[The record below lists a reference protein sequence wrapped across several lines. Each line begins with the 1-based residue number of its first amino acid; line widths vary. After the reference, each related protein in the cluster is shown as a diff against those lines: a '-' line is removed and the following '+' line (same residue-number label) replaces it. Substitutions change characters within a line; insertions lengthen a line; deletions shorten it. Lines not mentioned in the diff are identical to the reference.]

1 MIPKLLRAETHTP
14 YQRKRVCSPL
24 RFVCV
29 CVWLP
34 RESPSALLLA
44 NLCLVNPSR
53 GSLTRDVLLSV
64 VSLLSLHTH
73 SHIHTLTNAHTR
85 TVKVVYQYIWMSL
98 FAT

>member
-73 SHIHTLTNAHTR
+73 TYTHKCTYTHSKSC
-85 TVKVVYQYIWMSL
+85 VSVYLDVIVCNLMK
-98 FAT
+98 